1 MTIFERIFGRRAH
14 DGEEFF
20 AIMPPAE
27 IIDATRPTI
36 RAETLAFA
44 MKCADAGFTDDD
56 LVAYLNRPETPRTTL
71 LGPRM
76 RLTRAGL
83 IVADGH
89 TLNARGNRVILYRL
103 WSWATNPPPPKRPTY
118 TQLRRKATTLEL
130 ENSVLKS
137 QLAAY
142 QAQNEAIAQ

>member
-56 LVAYLNRPETPRTTL
+56 LVSYLDRPDTPRTTL

-76 RLTRAGL
+76 RLVREGW
-83 IVADGH
+83 IIADGYS
-89 TLNARGNRVILYRL
+89 TNDRGNRVILYRPRT
-103 WSWATNPPPPKRPTY
+103 WATQSPPPKRLTY
-118 TQLRRKATTLEL
+118 AQLRRKATTLEL
-130 ENSVLKS
+130 ENTVLKS
-137 QLAAY
+137 QLAAF
-142 QAQNEAIAQ
+142 QSQNEAI